1 MTIHDDVRSRLTE
14 AMWARDVPRT
24 GALRMIRAA
33 LLEEE
38 KSGRGEVGDD
48 RAIEVLRR
56 IRKQREES
64 ALLYDQAKRPD
75 LAAAEREEIGVVD
88 EFLPKVADEATSLG
102 WVREAI
108 AATGAREIREVGKVM
123 GALMK
128 APRGE
133 VDPGLCRTLA
143 EQELGT

>member
-1 MTIHDDVRSRLTE
+1 
-14 AMWARDVPRT
+14 
-24 GALRMIRAA
+24 MIRAA

-128 APRGE
+128 AHRGE

-143 EQELGT
+143 ERELGT